1 MAVDGAGHSGVGTER
16 GAVFSSFLLFVSQRF
31 VKPVATC
38 SVTSQRFFF
47 AVRWLMS
54 LELWQPIKCYNRI
67 VSPCRTPPSTAH
79 ETYHTKRELKIYMG
93 RREVRLMVKGT
104 VTGGFERLY
113 KQNKQKHKIR
123 QEKKK
128 PTTCS
133 RNVSLPYAYLSEDQ
147 LANVTHGWKLLRLPN

>member
-79 ETYHTKRELKIYMG
+79 ETYRTKRELKIYMG
-93 RREVRLMVKGT
+93 RREARLMVKGT
-104 VTGGFERLY
+104 VMGGFERLY

-123 QEKKK
+123 QEKI
-128 PTTCS
+128 PPHAIEM
-133 RNVSLPYAYLSEDQ
+133 SLYPMRTWVRTSL
-147 LANVTHGWKLLRLPN
+147 LMTHGWKLLRLPN